1 MDTIQTIE
9 KLKEVFA
16 PIAEK
21 IGQGAQYGW
30 EIVIKQQYV
39 TAYIGIFWAII
50 GLIAIILSI
59 IAIKYG
65 SKHENEL
72 DGELMAVII
81 MISIIL
87 IISGTTG
94 IIAGS
99 ITAITHLINPD
110 YYAIQFFLN
119 LANN

>member
-1 MDTIQTIE
+1 
-9 KLKEVFA
+9 
-16 PIAEK
+16 
-21 IGQGAQYGW
+21 
-30 EIVIKQQYV
+30 
-39 TAYIGIFWAII
+39 
-50 GLIAIILSI
+50 
-59 IAIKYG
+59 
-65 SKHENEL
+65 
-72 DGELMAVII
+72 MAVII